1 MILEMDGSRKGK
13 DKHMHESLFS
23 LGFLFMALIAVKYDV
38 EKVLCSLVLLLS
50 SMIIYPTLFLIAWYG
65 TDLMHAI

>member
-38 EKVLCSLVLLLS
+38 EKVLCSHVLLMS
-50 SMIIYPTLFLIAWYG
+50 SVIIYPTLFLIA
-65 TDLMHAI
+65 